1 MQDKGKL
8 GSVVA
13 GIIAVFLVIVCLFYL
28 SFSFVSSSYEKKA
41 EQFAQNLQK
50 TTNKLNDDN
59 VYNQAY
65 KHYMDSVGE
74 EKVYAGLYTLNDVRK
89 WGVGLG
95 LDLKGGMNVILE
107 VDMPDMLRS
116 ISYKAKD
123 ANFEAAIDS
132 ALAVRKAAP
141 SSDFF
146 ETFMKV
152 YRGLEPTIDL
162 SVVFKDNLVPAGS

>member
-74 EKVYAGLYTLNDVRK
+74 EKVYAGL
-89 WGVGLG
+89 
-95 LDLKGGMNVILE
+95 
-107 VDMPDMLRS
+107 
-116 ISYKAKD
+116 
-123 ANFEAAIDS
+123 
-132 ALAVRKAAP
+132 
-141 SSDFF
+141 
-146 ETFMKV
+146 
-152 YRGLEPTIDL
+152 
-162 SVVFKDNLVPAGS
+162 